1 MQASSPSSSS
11 QIHRFFFFFV
21 AFKAQAELT
30 GVSSRFSIDCCSV
43 NHSVTMS
50 IRVCVW
56 QCKLV
61 GWLLFIFLF
70 NGMSRSC
77 VPSSSSS
84 SFLPT
89 EYSSSS
95 SSRLVAVCSVCTQNN
110 IREQIISSWLP
121 KAHYNLSL
129 RKSIQH
135 FAICLHSS
143 PGEEED
149 EVYLPVRSN

>member
-1 MQASSPSSSS
+1 M
-11 QIHRFFFFFV
+11 
-21 AFKAQAELT
+21 
-30 GVSSRFSIDCCSV
+30 
-43 NHSVTMS
+43 
-50 IRVCVW
+50 W

-77 VPSSSSS
+77 VPSSSS

-135 FAICLHSS
+135 LRFASTRRQGKKRMKYICQYDQTELQSAKVWPRLGTTTTTTTLCASGPDCQQLFH
-143 PGEEED
+143 
-149 EVYLPVRSN
+149 VYRRLCVCVM